1 MQIRPVA
8 FIASMLIALCPVVTP
23 AQAAQTCPP
32 GMSIGACFD
41 KVIDDLEKRVAA
53 LEAAKGTGGEAA
65 PGQVAPF
72 REAAR
77 HARLSSAPFLPIG
90 TQVSANA
97 CYAIDWRAGSS
108 PRPYSSEVTG
118 VA

>member
-8 FIASMLIALCPVVTP
+8 FVASMLIALCPVVTP

-53 LEAAKGTGGEAA
+53 LEAAKGMGGGGSG
-65 PGQVAPF
+65 PGGTVQGGGKACTPQQCTFPSYWDAGKCECVL
-72 REAAR
+72 R
-77 HARLSSAPFLPIG
+77 H
-90 TQVSANA
+90 
-97 CYAIDWRAGSS
+97 
-108 PRPYSSEVTG
+108 
-118 VA
+118 